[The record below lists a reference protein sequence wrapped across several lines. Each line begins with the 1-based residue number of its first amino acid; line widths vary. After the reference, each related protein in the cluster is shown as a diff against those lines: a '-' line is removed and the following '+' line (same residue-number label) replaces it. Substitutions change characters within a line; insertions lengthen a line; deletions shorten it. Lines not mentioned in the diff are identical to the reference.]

1 MEAIQQPLSN
11 VQLEILKAFSHN
23 LSEPELQELRAMLA
37 AFFAKRAIEAA
48 NKVWE
53 EKGWSDADVDEMLEQ
68 KMRASKN

>member
-1 MEAIQQPLSN
+1 VPL
-11 VQLEILKAFSHN
+11 LAA
-23 LSEPELQELRAMLA
+23 LRAMLA